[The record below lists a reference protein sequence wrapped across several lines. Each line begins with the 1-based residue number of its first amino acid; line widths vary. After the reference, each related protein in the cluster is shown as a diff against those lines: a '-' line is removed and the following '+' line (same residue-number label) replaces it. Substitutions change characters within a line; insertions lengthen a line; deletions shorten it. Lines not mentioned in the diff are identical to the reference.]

1 MKKGTNES
9 SNNKKRNGLTTIFA
23 LIILLIGGY
32 FGGDQL
38 LDQRADAPLED
49 STVIS
54 EEYTEDYYEEI
65 EEEPTEVSEEAFEE
79 VSVQEDE
86 NWEPSYRFRS
96 KSLLNSHYEK
106 HGEEMGF
113 ESAIAYEEAAS
124 KVAENENSLHKVEEE
139 DGDYVYYLESTNEF
153 VIVSTDGY
161 IRTYFYPED
170 GLDYYNRQ

>member
-1 MKKGTNES
+1 MKKETNET
-9 SNNKKRNGLTTIFA
+9 SNNKKRNGLTTLLAILV
-23 LIILLIGGY
+23 LIIGGY

-38 LDQRADAPLED
+38 LDQRADVPVTD
-49 STVIS
+49 DTVIS
-54 EEYTEDYYEEI
+54 EEYTEDYYEEA
-65 EEEPTEVSEEAFEE
+65 EDESEETEE
-79 VSVQEDE
+79 VLVQDEAED
-86 NWEPSYRFRS
+86 WEPSYRFRS

-113 ESAIAYEEAAS
+113 DSAKAYEEAAS
-124 KVAENENSLHKVEEE
+124 KVVENENSLQKVEEE
-139 DGDYVYYLESTNEF
+139 DGDRVYYLESSNEF

>member
-1 MKKGTNES
+1 MKKETNATP
-9 SNNKKRNGLTTIFA
+9 NNKKHNGLTTLLAILV
-23 LIILLIGGY
+23 LIIGGY

-38 LDQRADAPLED
+38 LDQRADAPVED
-49 STVIS
+49 DVVIS
-54 EEYTEDYYEEI
+54 EESY
-65 EEEPTEVSEEAFEE
+65 
-79 VSVQEDE
+79 VQEDE

-96 KSLLNSHYEK
+96 SSLLNSHYEK

-113 ESAIAYEEAAS
+113 ESARAYEEAAS
-124 KVAENENSLHKVEEE
+124 RVVENENSLQKVEDE
-139 DGDYVYYLESTNEF
+139 DGDRVYYLESSNEF

>member
-1 MKKGTNES
+1 MKKETNAAP
-9 SNNKKRNGLTTIFA
+9 NNKKRNGLTTLLAILV
-23 LIILLIGGY
+23 LIIGGY

-38 LDQRADAPLED
+38 LDQRADAPVED
-49 STVIS
+49 DVVIS
-54 EEYTEDYYEEI
+54 EEYTENYYEDAEDEYAEI
-65 EEEPTEVSEEAFEE
+65 SEE
-79 VSVQEDE
+79 SYVQEDE

-113 ESAIAYEEAAS
+113 ESARAYEEAAS
-124 KVAENENSLHKVEEE
+124 RVVENENSLQKVEDE
-139 DGDYVYYLESTNEF
+139 DGDRVYYLESSNEF

>member
-1 MKKGTNES
+1 MKKETNAAP
-9 SNNKKRNGLTTIFA
+9 NNKKRNGLTTLLAILV
-23 LIILLIGGY
+23 LIIGGY

-38 LDQRADAPLED
+38 LDQRADAPVED
-49 STVIS
+49 DVVIS
-54 EEYTEDYYEEI
+54 EEYTEDYYEDAEDEYVEI
-65 EEEPTEVSEEAFEE
+65 SEE
-79 VSVQEDE
+79 SYVQEDE

-113 ESAIAYEEAAS
+113 ESARAYEEAAS
-124 KVAENENSLHKVEEE
+124 RVVENDNSLQKVEDE
-139 DGDYVYYLESTNEF
+139 DGDRVYYLESSNEF

>member
-1 MKKGTNES
+1 MKKETNATP
-9 SNNKKRNGLTTIFA
+9 NNKKRNGLTTLLAILV
-23 LIILLIGGY
+23 LIIGGY

-38 LDQRADAPLED
+38 LDQRADAPVED
-49 STVIS
+49 DVVIS
-54 EEYTEDYYEEI
+54 EESY
-65 EEEPTEVSEEAFEE
+65 
-79 VSVQEDE
+79 VQEDE

-96 KSLLNSHYEK
+96 SSLLKSHYEK

-113 ESAIAYEEAAS
+113 ESARAYEEAAS
-124 KVAENENSLHKVEEE
+124 RVVENENSLQKVEDE
-139 DGDYVYYLESTNEF
+139 DGDRVYYLESSNEF